1 MQVRQMQELI
11 ENHQS
16 KQQEVQQENVRL
28 LKQSQEGRVKDV
40 QQNQKVIDQIDMKDR
55 EFDSIAQQVVQ
66 EQKKRRAD
74 L

>member
-28 LKQSQEGRVKDV
+28 LKQIQDGRVKDV